1 MIFIYILSKFD
12 RTTRYGSR
20 VFNDQNYEVV
30 FAEAHVKLI
39 LVRQTARAN
48 IFRPGNP
55 AKKINSVAKVLM
67 YFCKSVIAT
76 PLLLHN
82 RTS

>member
-39 LVRQTARAN
+39 PVRQTARAN
-48 IFRPGNP
+48 KFRPGNP
-55 AKKINSVAKVLM
+55 AKKINSVVKVL
-67 YFCKSVIAT
+67 SRIT
-76 PLLLHN
+76 HEW
-82 RTS
+82 

>member
-1 MIFIYILSKFD
+1 MIFIYILSTLD

-39 LVRQTARAN
+39 PVRQTARAN
-48 IFRPGNP
+48 KFRPGNP
-55 AKKINSVAKVLM
+55 AKKINSVVKVLIPQ
-67 YFCKSVIAT
+67 KHLAVH
-76 PLLLHN
+76 L
-82 RTS
+82 

>member
-1 MIFIYILSKFD
+1 MTKIIFWLNQSTLSTRVFKVNSFFLYEQSTDAQPMIFIYILSTLD

-39 LVRQTARAN
+39 PVTQTA
-48 IFRPGNP
+48 
-55 AKKINSVAKVLM
+55 
-67 YFCKSVIAT
+67 
-76 PLLLHN
+76 
-82 RTS
+82 